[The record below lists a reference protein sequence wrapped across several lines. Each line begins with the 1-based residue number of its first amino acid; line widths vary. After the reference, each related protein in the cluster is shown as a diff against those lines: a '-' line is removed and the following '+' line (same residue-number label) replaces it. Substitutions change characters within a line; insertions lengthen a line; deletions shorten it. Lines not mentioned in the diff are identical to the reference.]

1 MNTKILSAAAL
12 AVAFAGAAF
21 AGPSYPPVPFSKP
34 VAASRGCP
42 MIKATT
48 ALVATGSPKTH
59 AFAQT
64 TTGYRHEGCFVAA
77 NGKAACKPTG
87 ASCAAMAHS

>member
-1 MNTKILSAAAL
+1 MKTKILSAAAL
-12 AVAFAGAAF
+12 AVVFAGAAF
-21 AGPSYPPVPFSKP
+21 AGPSYPTTPFSKP

-42 MIKATT
+42 MLKATT
-48 ALVATGSPKTH
+48 ALAATGSPKTH
-59 AFAQT
+59 AYAQT
-64 TTGYRHEGCFVAA
+64 TTGYRHKGCFVAA